1 MADGYSQVYHN
12 SSGSNLDIRR
22 GGTKVDIYAG
32 GVLAVA
38 CTLGWGLYLVKD
50 KKEGE

>member
-22 GGTKVDIYAG
+22 GGTKVDFISKS
-32 GVLAVA
+32 
-38 CTLGWGLYLVKD
+38 TSK
-50 KKEGE
+50 